1 MKAPRSFDCAFKVA
15 PTFPVHEPIQNTM
28 KGRFQIDL
36 VHGALQR
43 GFCRLGP
50 LRNLTEGL
58 TAKHRPGLDEAFG
71 SMTKT
76 NWAAFSQD
84 HAFPAT
90 PAKNTERF
98 LASTMDLAV
107 SGTSQNMILVKFFV
121 AWLAWPLAVFVVAI
135 LPARLFVM

>member
-1 MKAPRSFDCAFKVA
+1 MA

-50 LRNLTEGL
+50 LRHLTEGL

-107 SGTSQNMILVKFFV
+107 SGTSQNMILVIFFRSMV
-121 AWLAWPLAVFVVAI
+121 SMAPCSTCCCHIASTPFCDVVSGVFRT
-135 LPARLFVM
+135 P